1 MELIHNPTHIYGKEP
16 VVFYELTELMKNAKE
31 KVIIHTPYAVCNDY
45 MYGRLKEASATV
57 NVEMLINSVENGDNF
72 VASSDYLRHKDEL
85 VDTGVQIYEYDGG
98 TSYHGK
104 SVVIDDEL
112 SIIGSYN
119 MDLRSTYVDTEL
131 MLAVQSKALTAQLLE
146 KMDGYKADSRK
157 VIDENTYETPDH
169 VQVADVPWMKRAA
182 WAVVGF
188 LLQPFRILV

>member
-1 MELIHNPTHIYGKEP
+1 M
-16 VVFYELTELMKNAKE
+16 YERLRE
-31 KVIIHTPYAVCNDY
+31 VSGAVD
-45 MYGRLKEASATV
+45 
-57 NVEMLINSVENGDNF
+57 VEMLINSVENGDNF